1 MDWSYHWEYSKPAF
15 DTVEDQVRYQRIKEA
30 EYILEPRVP
39 DLPDRQT
46 ELDYMEWL
54 KNDLRSDPWVAF
66 RKQKLAASP
75 KRVPFANRTRL
86 LNH

>member
-1 MDWSYHWEYSKPAF
+1 MDWSYHWEYSSPRF
-15 DTVEDQVRYQRIKEA
+15 DTVEDKIRYQRIKEA
-30 EYILEPRVP
+30 EYILEPAVP

-54 KNDLRSDPWVAF
+54 GNDLRDDPWISF
-66 RKQKLAASP
+66 RKQKYAASP